1 MDGHAVFVLVE
12 ARRSMAP
19 ANVCAQL
26 LRALGEELHK
36 SGLLD
41 GDHVILGIRRPRQI
55 QRQSRKHGPRRRLW
69 RFVGPCQGAVET
81 SMVENPNPLA
91 GNPVGARFR
100 VGPRQRVQD
109 GRADSGQS
117 ELAGQH
123 QPIGAGAGDDDV
135 IHLAQLTSAGA

>member
-12 ARRSMAP
+12 ARHSVAP

-41 GDHVILGIRRPRQI
+41 GDHIVLGIRRPRQI
-55 QRQSRKHGPRRRLW
+55 QRQSRKHGPRRRLRW
-69 RFVGPCQGAVET
+69 VIGPRQDAVET

-91 GNPVGARFR
+91 RGSGLGPGNGSNTIGRIPASASSQATIRPL
-100 VGPRQRVQD
+100 GP
-109 GRADSGQS
+109 AP
-117 ELAGQH
+117 AMT
-123 QPIGAGAGDDDV
+123 
-135 IHLAQLTSAGA
+135 TSFI